1 MKLQE
6 FSLKCIESCPPPIQ
20 CDKPAEVL
28 DMLFK
33 LTEYN
38 YPDSIAL
45 PKDYVPPSMAIATP
59 YWTAWLVL
67 LFYVAHN
74 PSHFGPLAWE
84 SYPTLRAFMEMCITN
99 QFVFPPPTTAVGEAA
114 DNIRSKDVQ
123 VHFQTIMVPLPY
135 LEYYVGRIRLKVV
148 WIGSETCSRVS
159 KMHLNVSMQTAVV
172 EKTAIL
178 TFEQHLADACN
189 KETIGESNSLLLT
202 SLITMDP
209 NGALRRPPQ
218 MILDTLQQY
227 NAHYK
232 IGHLLCRS
240 RDPDFLLDILQR
252 QETNQAMPWLADLV
266 ESSEGSFNVL
276 PVQCL
281 CEFLLDSTAAIA
293 AAAAADASGSGGAPK
308 SEEEAKALEVK
319 KRKQRELLRHLQD
332 LLQQSDSDPQ
342 VHSV

>member
-1 MKLQE
+1 
-6 FSLKCIESCPPPIQ
+6 
-20 CDKPAEVL
+20 
-28 DMLFK
+28 
-33 LTEYN
+33 
-38 YPDSIAL
+38 
-45 PKDYVPPSMAIATP
+45 
-59 YWTAWLVL
+59 
-67 LFYVAHN
+67 
-74 PSHFGPLAWE
+74 
-84 SYPTLRAFMEMCITN
+84 
-99 QFVFPPPTTAVGEAA
+99 
-114 DNIRSKDVQ
+114 
-123 VHFQTIMVPLPY
+123 
-135 LEYYVGRIRLKVV
+135 
-148 WIGSETCSRVS
+148 
-159 KMHLNVSMQTAVV
+159 MQTAVV

-276 PVQCL
+276 PVQAGPTG
-281 CEFLLDSTAAIA
+281 FNT
-293 AAAAADASGSGGAPK
+293 GN
-308 SEEEAKALEVK
+308 
-319 KRKQRELLRHLQD
+319 
-332 LLQQSDSDPQ
+332 
-342 VHSV
+342 